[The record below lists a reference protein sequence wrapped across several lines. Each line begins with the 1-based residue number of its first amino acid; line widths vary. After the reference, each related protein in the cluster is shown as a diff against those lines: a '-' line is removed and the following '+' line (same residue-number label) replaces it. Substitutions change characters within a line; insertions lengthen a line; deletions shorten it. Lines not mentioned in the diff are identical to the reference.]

1 MSHRIIVDVMGADN
15 GSGVVIRGA
24 VAGARRAGASL
35 LLVGSRAVIE
45 NELADVKT
53 KGLDIQIEHADTV
66 VQMDD
71 QPGVVMKEK
80 SDSSMALAVRLLKEG
95 RGDAL
100 ISCGNTGAL
109 FTCASLVVRR
119 IRGVRRAVL
128 AAVVPL
134 DNTFVICDS
143 GANTEATPEM
153 LVQFAAMGSIYAK
166 NLLGYESPRVALL
179 NNGSEETK
187 GTELQQKAFELLRQT
202 KLNFIGNC
210 EGRDLPAD
218 FCDVV
223 VCDGFIGNIALKT
236 IEGMGKL
243 VDRVLERIFK
253 KNPITMLGYLFTK
266 RSTNAVRRQLDH
278 TEYGGAPFLGI
289 NGVVIKA
296 HGSAKEKSVA
306 AAVRQ
311 AVSCCEMRL
320 VDKISEEIAALRNS
334 GEGNDEQ
341 KG

>member
-24 VAGARRAGASL
+24 VAGARRSGASL
-35 LLVGSRAVIE
+35 LLVGNRTVIQ
-45 NELADVKT
+45 NELEDLKT

-66 VQMDD
+66 IQMNDP
-71 QPGVVMKEK
+71 PGTVMKEK
-80 SDSSMALAVRLLKEG
+80 NDCSMAVAVRLLKEG

-100 ISCGNTGAL
+100 VSCGNTGAL
-109 FTCASLVVRR
+109 FTCSSLVLRR

-134 DNTFVICDS
+134 DNAFVICDA

-153 LVQFAAMGSIYAK
+153 LVQFATMGSIYAK
-166 NLLGYESPRVALL
+166 DLLGYANPRVALL
-179 NNGSEETK
+179 NNGSEENK
-187 GTELQQKAFELLRQT
+187 GTEVQQKAFDMLRQSR
-202 KLNFIGNC
+202 LNFIGNC

-223 VCDGFIGNIALKT
+223 VCDGFIGSIALKT

-243 VDRVLERIFK
+243 VGRVLERIFK
-253 KNPITMLGYLFTK
+253 KNPISMIGYLFTR
-266 RSTNAVRRQLDH
+266 RSTNAVRKQLDH

-296 HGSAKEKSVA
+296 HGSAKEKSVT

-311 AVSCCEMRL
+311 AVNCCEMRL
-320 VDKISEEIAALRNS
+320 VEKISEEIAALRTD
-334 GEGNDEQ
+334 GEGNDQQ

>member
-179 NNGSEETK
+179 NNGRRN
-187 GTELQQKAFELLRQT
+187 AR
-202 KLNFIGNC
+202 
-210 EGRDLPAD
+210 A
-218 FCDVV
+218 
-223 VCDGFIGNIALKT
+223 
-236 IEGMGKL
+236 
-243 VDRVLERIFK
+243 
-253 KNPITMLGYLFTK
+253 
-266 RSTNAVRRQLDH
+266 RSMPPSR
-278 TEYGGAPFLGI
+278 
-289 NGVVIKA
+289 
-296 HGSAKEKSVA
+296 
-306 AAVRQ
+306 
-311 AVSCCEMRL
+311 
-320 VDKISEEIAALRNS
+320 
-334 GEGNDEQ
+334 
-341 KG
+341 